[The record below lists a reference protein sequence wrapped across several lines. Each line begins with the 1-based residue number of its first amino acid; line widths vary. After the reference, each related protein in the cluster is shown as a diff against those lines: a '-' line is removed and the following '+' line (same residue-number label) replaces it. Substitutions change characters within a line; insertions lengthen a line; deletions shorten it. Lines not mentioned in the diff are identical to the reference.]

1 MPAED
6 VGLAAAERP
15 ISLPIGTRGSCK
27 MTTTVGL
34 RKSHDVGYFN
44 AGHCAG
50 GCAGAMAYDPD
61 P

>member
-1 MPAED
+1 
-6 VGLAAAERP
+6 
-15 ISLPIGTRGSCK
+15 